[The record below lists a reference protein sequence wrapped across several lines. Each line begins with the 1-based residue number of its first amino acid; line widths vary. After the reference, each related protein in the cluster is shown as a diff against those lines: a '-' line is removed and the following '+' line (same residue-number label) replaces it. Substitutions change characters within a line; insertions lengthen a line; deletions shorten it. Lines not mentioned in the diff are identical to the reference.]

1 MTDAELRKRL
11 AQALKET
18 RRILVRMQSAGWKDL
33 QLIALYESHA
43 VKLEDQL
50 AYLISGYKFVTK

>member
-11 AQALKET
+11 TQALKET

-33 QLIALYESHA
+33 QLIAFYEAHA
-43 VKLEDQL
+43 VNLENQL
-50 AYLISGYKFVTK
+50 AYLTSGYKFVTK

>member
-18 RRILVRMQSAGWKDL
+18 RRILVRMHSAECKDL
-33 QLIALYESHA
+33 QLITLLEAHV
-43 VKLEDQL
+43 VKLEGQL
-50 AYLISGYKFVTK
+50 AYLTSGYKFVTK

>member
-1 MTDAELRKRL
+1 MTNAELRKRL

-18 RRILVRMQSAGWKDL
+18 RRILVKMHSAGCKDL
-33 QLIALYESHA
+33 QLIAVYEAHV

-50 AYLISGYKFVTK
+50 AYLTSGYKFVTK

>member
-1 MTDAELRKRL
+1 MTDVELRKRL

-18 RRILVRMQSAGWKDL
+18 RRILVRMHSAECKDL
-33 QLIALYESHA
+33 QLIALLEAHV

-50 AYLISGYKFVTK
+50 AYLTSGYKFVTK